1 LAAQIVRRLPAEFD
15 VEVIGDVARR
25 KPIGIAN
32 RAWDEPG
39 EIAPMAAIDRALDR
53 GADAHDGRFECLGAE
68 GWGAGRKQGERGEEA
83 VKQSFHRGIGLDIDI
98 NIAIGVFTSHTDA
111 GLAFEA
117 EEEANF
123 DPQAAFALEEEVVAA
138 FAAEEA
144 HFAADFG
151 DAAHFA
157 DDTSIAVMAWA
168 RAVEIFARV
177 ALSRLRAGPLESKL
191 IWLLARRASIWLSKV
206 LSAAP
211 ASAGQL
217 LPVL

>member
-1 LAAQIVRRLPAEFD
+1 MTVGSD
-15 VEVIGDVARR
+15 VWARR
-25 KPIGIAN
+25 GGAQAAS
-32 RAWDEPG
+32 RAS
-39 EIAPMAAIDRALDR
+39 AA
-53 GADAHDGRFECLGAE
+53 
-68 GWGAGRKQGERGEEA
+68 RKR
-83 VKQSFHRGIGLDIDI
+83 SFHRGIGPDIDI

-123 DPQAAFALEEEVVAA
+123 DPQAVFALEEEVVAA
-138 FAAEEA
+138 FAAEQA

-151 DAAHFA
+151 DADHFA

-177 ALSRLRAGPLESKL
+177 ALSRLRAGPLESEL
-191 IWLLARRASIWLSKV
+191 IWLLARRALIWLSKV